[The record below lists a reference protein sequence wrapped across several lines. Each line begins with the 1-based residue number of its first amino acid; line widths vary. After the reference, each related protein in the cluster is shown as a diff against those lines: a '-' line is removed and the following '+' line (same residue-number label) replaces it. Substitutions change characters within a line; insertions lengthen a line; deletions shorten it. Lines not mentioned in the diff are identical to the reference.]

1 MSKETIDPDQWQK
14 IIKIVIAVLSVLA
27 GALSVTSAHP
37 WACSEPGP
45 DLQRPTPPAR
55 LSLVVKR
62 KDEKPIPVEVNFV
75 YIVEFLSGY

>member
-14 IIKIVIAVLSVLA
+14 IIKIVIAVLSALA
-27 GALSVTSAHP
+27 GALDATSAHP

-45 DLQRPTPPAR
+45 APQRRTPPVR

-62 KDEKPIPVEVNFV
+62 KDENPIPAGSKFCI
-75 YIVEFLSGY
+75 YC